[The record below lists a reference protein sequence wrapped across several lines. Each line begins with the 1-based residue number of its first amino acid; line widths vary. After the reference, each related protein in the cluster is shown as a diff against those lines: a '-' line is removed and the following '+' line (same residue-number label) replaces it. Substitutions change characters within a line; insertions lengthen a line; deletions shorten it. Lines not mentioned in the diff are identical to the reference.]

1 MIHSNWGTVA
11 AEPCRRVPKAQVMSN
26 RRPGCESRTAF
37 PPFPRAERDERRGAG
52 GGGVCGKGCGIAEA
66 INRLTL
72 LIPPRWLSG
81 FPPNSRESLR
91 GETHSQRKPDRLGE
105 EERRPGWR
113 RSAFRR
119 RRHGRGKGSGAA
131 GQSNVSH
138 SCARCIRL
146 HFPLGEVPPDA
157 TCAGNVER
165 RRGRLHSARAAVTLR
180 QRTKRGRGVGGKGC
194 GTAGILHARPLAIP
208 QLSVMAT
215 TSADVQPGLP
225 AEAAGPA
232 LSKRPRRE
240 VKRRAARLRRSAFP

>member
-1 MIHSNWGTVA
+1 MLNIIHPKLESRPASFTSPASWRAAAAHRPFPPHTERERSAEADIGRQKEGEKGARARSRDLQVQHSSPSERSAACMIHSNWGTVA

-157 TCAGNVER
+157 TCA
-165 RRGRLHSARAAVTLR
+165 
-180 QRTKRGRGVGGKGC
+180 
-194 GTAGILHARPLAIP
+194 
-208 QLSVMAT
+208 
-215 TSADVQPGLP
+215 
-225 AEAAGPA
+225 
-232 LSKRPRRE
+232 
-240 VKRRAARLRRSAFP
+240 